1 MSVDQDTQPIFIE
14 RRTSVP
20 RMLAAV
26 AAAGAIALI
35 GGYAIGHAG
44 GKDEGAARDEGA
56 RHGLARGAAVGRR
69 EGYRKGFA
77 AGKKAGYDDNYER
90 TFLDTYKR
98 GVGQPSQAAQAGAGQ
113 Q

>member
-1 MSVDQDTQPIFIE
+1 MSSDQDTQPIFIE

-26 AAAGAIALI
+26 AAAGAVALI

-44 GKDEGAARDEGA
+44 GKDESAARNEGA
-56 RHGLARGAAVGRR
+56 RHGLARGASVGRR

-77 AGKKAGYDDNYER
+77 AGKKAGYDDN
-90 TFLDTYKR
+90 
-98 GVGQPSQAAQAGAGQ
+98 
-113 Q
+113 